1 MAIAETTNQPAGTGG
16 CRQCSL
22 RPQCHVGEN
31 LLLGQLCTRTGDVLS
46 AKRGFRKP
54 RAVKWVDTDFV
65 RRAIDTDQANSGVR
79 RVGSRKAEKTSE
91 EQGGRRL
98 PGESSKLSRTIGI
111 RFTGAI
117 VGLGFGIAVSTL
129 LLFRLGG
136 FFYLLPFVG
145 FAPILLGPIVGLV
158 LARLGA
164 VPHIRPLPTV
174 VLALVIASSPYLAG
188 VVEMRLRELP
198 LAVPPD
204 AEVIQW
210 TKHPWGESVVIL
222 ESAEEVPAFFD
233 QLVASANEMGWHCRS
248 CFYQSSTGT
257 GHASF
262 GTRDSRAGQSPGFAG
277 VEVWSGEKEL
287 YRTAPSERNV
297 ARIFHDLQT
306 GGPAI
311 AVFFWSILLL
321 AAVVSHLARMLFL

>member
-1 MAIAETTNQPAGTGG
+1 M
-16 CRQCSL
+16 
-22 RPQCHVGEN
+22 
-31 LLLGQLCTRTGDVLS
+31 
-46 AKRGFRKP
+46 K
-54 RAVKWVDTDFV
+54 
-65 RRAIDTDQANSGVR
+65 NS
-79 RVGSRKAEKTSE
+79 
-91 EQGGRRL
+91 GGRRL
-98 PGESSKLSRTIGI
+98 SEESSKLSRTIGL
-111 RFTGAI
+111 RFVGAV
-117 VGLGFGIAVSTL
+117 VGLGFGVAVSTL

-136 FFYLLPFVG
+136 FFFLLPFIG
-145 FAPILLGPIVGLV
+145 FAPIILGPIVGLV

-164 VPHIRPLPTV
+164 VPHVRPLPAI
-174 VLALVIASSPYLAG
+174 VLAVVIASSPYLAG

-198 LAVPPD
+198 FPVPPD

-210 TKHPWGESVVIL
+210 TKRPWGESVVIL
-222 ESAEEVPAFFD
+222 ESAEEVPDFFD
-233 QLVASANEMGWHCRS
+233 QLVASANDVGWHCRS

-262 GTRDSRAGQSPGFAG
+262 GRRDTTADQFPGFAG

-287 YRTAPSERNV
+287 YGTAPSQRNV

-321 AAVVSHLARMLFL
+321 AAVVSHLARRLFL